1 MEVNKDKNVVQSVD
15 KRNGFIDQTK
25 EILPVVDGGDIK
37 QIFDKIFKKCI
48 TLSAKSVVRMLNG
61 MFGTDYPDDSKL
73 TYNWT
78 EFVKDNTM
86 TTILADC
93 IVTVNGGQ
101 SYHMEAQAYDDNE
114 IIFRVFQ
121 YGFEHAKRTADKE
134 KNSIILNFPEPV
146 IIYLYY
152 ENDVP
157 DEYVMKINFK
167 ASDGG
172 YEYVVPVIKIPELS
186 AEEMVKRNMII
197 LIPFQLMKLRY
208 WVDKKKKVMTKTPEE
223 LKNFIECDIIGS
235 INKNLDLG
243 NITDTDASRLKRYSL
258 MLRDYLCEHMEAD
271 GLEVLKGM
279 MDHSFMTD
287 VDIICE
293 KYEEAQ
299 QKLEETQQ
307 KLDESQLK
315 LGESQQKLDESQQKL
330 GELQKNNNS
339 LQKDNDE
346 LLKKVKAYEEQYG
359 IL

>member
-1 MEVNKDKNVVQSVD
+1 MKVKKDENISQNVE
-15 KRNGFIDQTK
+15 
-25 EILPVVDGGDIK
+25 EIVPVVKGENIS

-61 MFGTDYPDDSKL
+61 MFNTDYPDDSKL

-93 IVTVNGGQ
+93 IVTVNGEQ

-114 IIFRVFQ
+114 VVFRVFQ
-121 YGFEHAKRTADKE
+121 YGFEHAQRTANKE
-134 KNSIILNFPEPV
+134 KDRIVLNFPEPV

-152 ENDVP
+152 ENYVP

-186 AEEMVKRNMII
+186 TEEMLKRNMII

-208 WVDKKKKVMTKTPEE
+208 WVDKKKKVMTKTPDE
-223 LKNFIECDIIGS
+223 LKKFIEYDIIGS
-235 INKNLDLG
+235 INKNLKLG

-258 MLRDYLCEHMEAD
+258 MLRDYLCEHTEAE

-299 QKLEETQQ
+299 QKLEESQQ
-307 KLDESQLK
+307 MLEK
-315 LGESQQKLDESQQKL
+315 SQQKLEKSQQKL
-330 GELQKNNNS
+330 EKS
-339 LQKDNDE
+339 QKDNDE
-346 LLKKVKAYEEQYG
+346 LSKIVKAYKEKYG
-359 IL
+359 PL